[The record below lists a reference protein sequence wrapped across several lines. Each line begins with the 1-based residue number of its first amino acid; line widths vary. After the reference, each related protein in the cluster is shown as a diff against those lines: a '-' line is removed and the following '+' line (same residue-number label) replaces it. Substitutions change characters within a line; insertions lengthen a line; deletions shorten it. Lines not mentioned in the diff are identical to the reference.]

1 MREIDGLAIEDDAE
15 ERVEDE
21 IDLENINEAE
31 IDEAREEA
39 LNDTRPRE

>member
-1 MREIDGLAIEDDAE
+1 MLHDEEV

-21 IDLENINEAE
+21 IDVGVHEAE

-39 LNDTRPRE
+39 LNDTRPHE